1 MLFRTACV
9 CALLLSQATIA
20 DLHTNQASIDLNNS
34 SDIQKLSYLLGLD
47 MYEQR
52 SKQGFVIDPEMVA
65 QAIRDEQ
72 AGVKPELS
80 SSEYIR
86 LVTLKREKIAN
97 FEVNWQARSEKNL
110 ITGKAFLKKKAQ
122 ETDIITTNSGLL
134 YKILRPGT
142 GQRPTEKDIARVHYR
157 GTLLNGEEFDS
168 SYKHGKPIDFPVAK
182 VRPAMKEILTQMREG
197 AKWKFYAPPHLGYGE
212 AGSGPIGPNETLTTE
227 VELIEILR

>member
-1 MLFRTACV
+1 MLIRIVCV

-20 DLHTNQASIDLNNS
+20 DIHTSEASIDLNHA

-52 SKQGFVIDPEMVA
+52 SKQGFTLDPAMVA

-72 AGVKPELS
+72 AGIKPELS
-80 SSEYIR
+80 STEYIR
-86 LVTLKREKIAN
+86 MVTLKREKIAN
-97 FEVNWQARSEKNL
+97 FEIHWQARSERNL
-110 ITGKAFLKKKAQ
+110 IDGEAFLEEKAL
-122 ETDIITTNSGLL
+122 EPDIVTTDSGIL
-134 YKILRPGT
+134 YKILRPGN
-142 GQRPTEKDIARVHYR
+142 GQRPTEKDTARVHYR
-157 GTLLNGEEFDS
+157 GTLLNGKEFDS
-168 SYKHGKPIDFPVAK
+168 SYKRGKPIDFPVGK
-182 VRPAMKEILTQMREG
+182 VRPAMREILTLMREG